1 MKNTPKSLR
10 KQNQKGRTA
19 RGPAPGIPR
28 RTIGIDLGF
37 ERSAYC
43 ILNQAGEVVEEEW
56 MLTTRATLRAR
67 WSGEEEK
74 GRVVMEA
81 CGLSTWV
88 REEFVALGYEV
99 VVANPSKVPL
109 IGRNQQKSDQTD
121 AYLLAKLGRADAGL
135 LYPVTPL
142 GTAAHLVRSTVR
154 LRRNVIEARVKLTNV
169 ARGLGRT
176 MGYPIPSCD
185 ADDFTERARHAGLP
199 VEILK
204 ILEPMFFGI
213 EGLQAAQRRYEV
225 MLQKLQKR
233 PEYAASKILETVP
246 GVGLVTAMTF
256 ILTIGDPARFAD
268 PRDVAAFLGLTPARK
283 QSGASDPQLGITKA
297 GDGYLRSLLVECA
310 HRMLQ
315 DRSPASKLRD
325 WGRALAKRGG
335 KRGKR
340 KAIVAV
346 ARKLAVLL
354 YRMWQTQRPFEAYPA
369 AGSAGLAA

>member
-1 MKNTPKSLR
+1 M
-10 KQNQKGRTA
+10 
-19 RGPAPGIPR
+19 
-28 RTIGIDLGF
+28 
-37 ERSAYC
+37 
-43 ILNQAGEVVEEEW
+43 
-56 MLTTRATLRAR
+56 
-67 WSGEEEK
+67 
-74 GRVVMEA
+74 
-81 CGLSTWV
+81 
-88 REEFVALGYEV
+88 
-99 VVANPSKVPL
+99 
-109 IGRNQQKSDQTD
+109 
-121 AYLLAKLGRADAGL
+121 
-135 LYPVTPL
+135 
-142 GTAAHLVRSTVR
+142 
-154 LRRNVIEARVKLTNV
+154 RRNVIEARVKLTNV

-199 VEILK
+199 VEMLK
-204 ILEPMFFGI
+204 MLEPMFFGI

-225 MLQKLQKR
+225 ILQKLQRR

-268 PRDVAAFLGLTPARK
+268 PRDVASYLGLTPARK

-325 WGRALAKRGG
+325 WGRALDKRGG

-354 YRMWQTQRPFEAYPA
+354 YRIWQTQRPFEAYPA
-369 AGSAGLAA
+369 AGSADLAA